1 VPETEA
7 ASELRVMVGSEERS
21 LYYHNDR
28 CSQGVI
34 DDIFHW
40 NEYPIIGN
48 RQPKTIVDI
57 GANVGMATLWFA
69 MHYLKAEIH
78 AYEPSLES
86 FDLLQ
91 RNTGGL
97 NVVCHKAAV
106 SDYCGAA
113 ELRRGMVS
121 VCNSLFKTAHHEC
134 GAEIIHVEHAGDVIL
149 SLGPDILKIDAEGA
163 EIGILESIGRHLADI
178 GIVYVEYHRE
188 RYRHQ
193 IEEMFRATH
202 HLARGKIRHQNQGVL
217 TYVKEGWLGEEVD
230 AWSVGP

>member
-1 VPETEA
+1 MPETEA
-7 ASELRVMVGSEERS
+7 ASELRVMVGNEERL

-57 GANVGMATLWFA
+57 GANVGVAALWFA
-69 MHYLKAEIH
+69 MHYLEAEIH
-78 AYEPSLES
+78 AYEPSVES
-86 FDLLQ
+86 YELLL
-91 RNTGGL
+91 RNTEGL
-97 NVVCHKAAV
+97 NVVCHQSAV
-106 SDYCGAA
+106 SDFCGAA
-113 ELRRGMVS
+113 NLRRGMVS
-121 VCNSLFKTAHHEC
+121 VCSSLFKTGHDER
-134 GAEIIHVEHAGDVIL
+134 GKETVNVEHAGDVVL

-163 EIGILESIGRHLADI
+163 EISILESIGKQLAGI
-178 GIVYVEYHRE
+178 GIVYVEYHRG

-202 HLARGKIRHQNQGVL
+202 HLARGKIRHQNQGVF
-217 TYVKEGWLGEEVD
+217 TYVREDWLGEDSD